1 MKILTYKFDTDI
13 TDSLEAHILDIEKEL
28 GVHLMKHSVDDT
40 APIHGH
46 VNASSDGKIEVC
58 LYEES
63 DIKVLDQT
71 EAHLKS
77 HDNYSCAGTDYSLAQ
92 KNLESVCASKQSE
105 LSTN

>member
-13 TDSLEAHILDIEKEL
+13 TDSLESHILDIEKEL

-77 HDNYSCAGTDYSLAQ
+77 HDNYSCAGLDNKVAQ
-92 KNLESVCASKQSE
+92 ESIKTLLDASKEQV
-105 LSTN
+105 